1 MKISPKTFPRFFIL
15 TGIAALFFGAIC
27 VLNAAAQ
34 TPGASKSGGA
44 ATVSYQLPTEGALP
58 QTYLVTLA
66 IVDLKNPDWI
76 LSTFVAGAP
85 RTVTAENKGKFTE
98 TWDGLDEN
106 FMPLPPGQYAVKGI
120 YMPAKKWEIDDEWH
134 AIILKYVGAISG
146 WWPRVDAPAEK
157 LKTPFGGDPVS
168 SPFGDVAVGPNG
180 TAVFYY
186 QYLENGLNCPMVDL
200 SKPGVS
206 PDQFLK
212 SFTSGGAA
220 GGSSVATDGET
231 VWAFST
237 DGGPK
242 FVYRADGKSF
252 GNSQGCNRV
261 NSYPPEGWVTSM
273 VAWKDE
279 AAKRSL
285 VYIAQRGK
293 IVPQKIKNWTRHVE
307 SESDFANL
315 ITVHDGADGKVLATL
330 PVSKPQGLSVQN
342 GRLYVL
348 HTDEKGFI
356 VSSLALQNG
365 LPAGPLQTTFKVS
378 ADITPFDV
386 KVDSKGRFY
395 LSDSQANK
403 VYQMDAAGKVL
414 RTFGKMAAQKPGE
427 YDPMTL
433 MAPGKLAIWKD
444 AEGKDRLIIVEKA
457 GPNRVAEWNP
467 ENGELIRDFQTYQT
481 FTNNSGYAVDPEHPQ
496 DLYIQGQ
503 EGWFV
508 RFKVDYEKHTFA
520 VNAVWPLETDPR
532 LGIDPNRLDTF
543 PGKFLL
549 SRAKG
554 QLYIASATRFVVF
567 HITPERCA
575 LSAALIKDGEGKD
588 AKYSFWHDANGN
600 GKVEDDELTPTQ
612 LPGNFFTCH
621 GQNWLENLSF
631 LGINMGGRD
640 VWRVSPEG
648 FDTHGNP
655 IFKEWTKALT
665 DPIFEARSKGVV
677 DALYG
682 GNEVGDRFSSDW
694 TQADGSPDGIYVQAR
709 SGYSFNA
716 NEGAQHKISFYAPD
730 KDGNYQQKWRVGR
743 TALQWTARS
752 GEMYGGMRIHRP
764 INGILTVTDQ
774 SRCGILLYTQAG
786 MYVDT
791 LFPDGKRVSVAKGG
805 LFLLPGSVF
814 PNKENGKIYLGLGKY
829 TPTFFET
836 EGWSLKETPVRPIQT
851 LQKTVSLSSSQIATP
866 PEIAL
871 TIRGGA
877 GTAKVARFNPALGG
891 TVLDGS
897 LTGWESCDPVQ
908 YQSDKD
914 QTVEV
919 RCLYDADHLYLR
931 WHARFSDV
939 FEPKA
944 LPPLPRIFTH
954 DQLSHTL
961 DFYFQGNPEAKPGST
976 NGRSGDT
983 RFVFGI
989 FKNGEKVEP
998 VGVGMY
1004 PAWEGKGATP
1014 QKYRT
1019 PVGEAS
1025 FAHVGAIAGAQYGYV
1040 IDPDKKGFVLA
1051 TAIPRAAIP
1060 ALQKPFG
1067 GDLHTLINFS
1077 ANFGGHNKFWW
1088 ANSDATANKET
1099 YDEPSE
1105 ARLYPGSWAPVQFKG
1120 IEDGVTVKK
1129 WLICGP
1135 FGGPGAEKL
1144 AIDPNGLMPGTN
1156 KNWKDATKEFC
1167 EAQKYPP
1174 DDHKVDLTAVYK
1186 GEIVQGYWTNPG
1198 EVRWKPATIADLDTR
1213 VKLGN
1218 GGQTWYGV
1226 TWINA
1231 PAATELEFDFQGHMM
1246 TPLRWFVNGEPI
1258 DPGKY
1263 AEFKTSNNIRYQT
1276 AIKTLSLRTGWN
1288 QVMFRGYNFGGPPF
1302 RVGLVLKGAPE
1313 KLWPLRLSTEVPK

>member
-1 MKISPKTFPRFFIL
+1 MKSSFAWI
-15 TGIAALFFGAIC
+15 
-27 VLNAAAQ
+27 VLLLLAFSWA
-34 TPGASKSGGA
+34 GA
-44 ATVSYQLPTEGALP
+44 ASPSSAGTPIGVPVTYQLPADGSLP
-58 QTYLVTLA
+58 RTYLVTLA
-66 IVDLKNPDWI
+66 IVDPKNTDWI

-85 RTVTAENKGKFTE
+85 RTVTAENSGRFTE

-134 AIILKYVGAISG
+134 AIIPKYAGAISG

-157 LKTPFGGDPVS
+157 LKVPFGGDPVS
-168 SPFGDVAVGPNG
+168 APFGDVSVASNG
-180 TAVFYY
+180 IAAFYY

-200 SKPGVS
+200 TKPGVS
-206 PDQFLK
+206 PDQFIK

-252 GNSQGCNRV
+252 GNSPGCNRV

-273 VAWKDE
+273 TAWKDE
-279 AAKRSL
+279 AAQRTL

-293 IVPQKIKNWTRHVE
+293 IIPQKLKNWTRHIE

-315 ITVHDGADGKVLATL
+315 ITVHEGADGKVLATI
-330 PVSKPQGLSVQN
+330 PVSKPQGLFVQK

-348 HTDEKGFI
+348 HTDEKGFL
-356 VSSLALQNG
+356 VSSMALQNG
-365 LPAGPLQTTFKVS
+365 LPSGPLQTTFKVS
-378 ADITPFDV
+378 ADITPFDF
-386 KVDSKGRFY
+386 KADSKGRFY
-395 LSDSQANK
+395 LSDAKANK
-403 VYQMDAAGKVL
+403 VYQLDSNGKIL
-414 RTFGKMAAQKPGE
+414 RTFGKMAAQKPGA

-433 MAPGKLAIWKD
+433 MAPGKLATWKD

-467 ENGELIRDFQTYQT
+467 DTGELIRDFQTYQT
-481 FTNNSGYAVDPEHPQ
+481 FTNNSGYAVDPEHPE

-508 RFKVDYEKHTFA
+508 RFKMDYEKHTCA
-520 VNAVWPLETDPR
+520 VNAVWPLETDPH
-532 LGIDPNRLDTF
+532 LGINPDRLDTF

-549 SRAKG
+549 SRANG
-554 QLYIASATRFVVF
+554 QLYIVSATRFVVF
-567 HITPERCA
+567 HVTPERCA
-575 LSAALIKDGEGKD
+575 LSAALIKAGEGKD
-588 AKYSFWHDANGN
+588 AKYAFWHDANGN
-600 GKVEDDELTPTQ
+600 GIVDEAELTPTP
-612 LPGNFFTCH
+612 LPVNFVTAH

-631 LGINMGGRD
+631 LAINMGGRD
-640 VWRVSPEG
+640 AWRVSPEG
-648 FDTHGNP
+648 FDAHGNP
-655 IFKEWTKALT
+655 VFKEWTKVLT
-665 DPIFEARSKGVV
+665 DPVFEARSKGVV
-677 DALYG
+677 DALHG
-682 GNEVGDRFSSDW
+682 GNEVGDRFTSDW
-694 TQADGSPDGIYVQAR
+694 TQADGSSEGIYIQAR

-730 KDGNYQQKWRVGR
+730 KDGNLRQKWRVGR

-764 INGILTVTDQ
+764 INGLLSVTDQ
-774 SRCGILLYTQAG
+774 SRCGILLYTQDG
-786 MYVDT
+786 LYVDT
-791 LFPDGKRVSVAKGG
+791 LFPDGRRVSAARGG
-805 LFLLPGSVF
+805 LFLLPGEYFTGSVF
-814 PNKENGKIYLGLGKY
+814 PNKNNGKIYLGLGKY

-836 EGWSLKETPVRPIQT
+836 EGWSLTENPVKPLT
-851 LQKTVSLSSSQIATP
+851 ALQQTVSLSSSQIAAP

-877 GTAKVARFNPALGG
+877 GTAKIARFAPALGG
-891 TVLDGS
+891 AVLDGS

-939 FEPKA
+939 FEPKP
-944 LPPLPRIFTH
+944 LPPLQRMFTH

-961 DFYFQGNPEAKPGST
+961 DFYFQGNPEAKPGSS
-976 NGRSGDT
+976 NGRPGDT
-983 RFVFGI
+983 RFVFGV
-989 FKNGEKVEP
+989 FKNGTKVEP

-1004 PAWEGKGATP
+1004 PSWEGRLPASP
-1014 QKYRT
+1014 QTYRT
-1019 PVGEAS
+1019 PVGEVS
-1025 FAHVGAIAGAQYGYV
+1025 FAHVGAIADARYGYS
-1040 IDPDKKGFVLA
+1040 IDADNKGLVLVA
-1051 TAIPRAAIP
+1051 AIPRAALP
-1060 ALQKPFG
+1060 SLKTPFG
-1067 GDLHTLINFS
+1067 RDLHTLINFS

-1088 ANSDATANKET
+1088 ANSDATASKET

-1105 ARLYPGSWAPVQFKG
+1105 ARLYPGSWAPVQFTG
-1120 IEDGVTVKK
+1120 IEDGITVKK

-1144 AIDPNGLMPGTN
+1144 TKDPNGKMPGTN
-1156 KNWKDATKEFC
+1156 KDWKVATQEFC

-1174 DDHKVDLTAVYK
+1174 DDKVDTAAVYQ
-1186 GEIVQGYWTNPG
+1186 GDIIQGYWNHLGSVT
-1198 EVRWKPATIADLDTR
+1198 WKPATIADLDTR
-1213 VKLGN
+1213 VKLGT
-1218 GGQTWYGV
+1218 GGQVWYGV
-1226 TWINA
+1226 TWIYA
-1231 PAATELEFDFQGHMM
+1231 PAATEVEFDFQGHLM

-1258 DPGKY
+1258 NVGKY
-1263 AEFKTSNNIRYQT
+1263 TDFKTSNNIRYQV
-1276 AIKTLSLRTGWN
+1276 AAKTLSLRQGWN
-1288 QVMFRGYNFGGPPF
+1288 QVMFRGYCFGFAPF
-1302 RVGLVLKGAPE
+1302 NAGLVLKGSPD
-1313 KLWPLRLSTEVPK
+1313 KLWPLRFSTTPPKH